1 MYSNKN
7 NKNNIKKN
15 ILKSILP
22 VSSLVFF
29 IGTVRYFNSKIY
41 GLELKYNN
49 KSVITVPNEQT
60 YDKAMYSV
68 LSEVLPEEKS
78 KIRNLNTKLEI
89 TELNNTQEYCENLDL
104 IKDKIVENS
113 DNNLISGYALYID
126 QNIITISE
134 NQENLKKSLNNILEN
149 YKLNFS
155 NPDQEILNIVFQE
168 NIEIKS
174 GMFPKEKIKNIQEIQ
189 EILNSK
195 IQKTSL
201 YTIKQN
207 ESMSDIIK
215 KFDTNI
221 QTLCIINNKKNF
233 YYGDTIKVP
242 IYDNLL
248 HVEITCQEKILQEIP
263 FEIQIIED
271 PNLLRNTEN
280 IIQSGVSGT
289 KQITQKIIYNNK
301 KEISRI
307 NTQEKIISSPV
318 TEKIII
324 GTKIQ
329 EWLWPVP
336 YTTKITSP
344 YGPRSGGFHHGIDIA
359 KYGVFGSNIL
369 AAKSGTVEKVC
380 HSSIGY
386 GNHVIINHGNNI
398 KSLYAHC
405 RDISVSVGQHVSQ
418 GDKIATVGS
427 TGDSTG
433 PHLHFEIRINN
444 SPVNP
449 SLYLK

>member
-1 MYSNKN
+1 MYSNKV
-7 NKNNIKKN
+7 NIKKSV
-15 ILKSILP
+15 LKSVLP
-22 VSSLVFF
+22 IFSLFF
-29 IGTVRYFNSKIY
+29 FVGTVHYFNSKVY

-60 YDKAMYSV
+60 YNKAVYSV

-89 TELNNTQEYCENLDL
+89 TELDNTQKYCENLDL
-104 IKDKIVENS
+104 IKNKIVENS
-113 DNNLISGYALYID
+113 NDNLVSGYALYVD

-134 NQENLKKSLNNILEN
+134 NQEDLNNSLNNILDF
-149 YKLNFS
+149 YKSVFS
-155 NPDQEILNIVFQE
+155 NSDQEILNIMFQE
-168 NIEIKS
+168 NIEIRS

-221 QTLCIINNKKNF
+221 QTLCIINNKKKF
-233 YYGDTIKVP
+233 YYGDTINVP
-242 IYDNLL
+242 VYDNLL
-248 HVEITCQEKILQEIP
+248 HVEVTCQEKILQEIP

-280 IIQSGVSGT
+280 IIQSGILGT
-289 KQITQKIIYNNK
+289 KRITQKIIYNNK
-301 KEISRI
+301 KEISRV
-307 NTQEKIISSPV
+307 NTQEEVISDPV
-318 TEKIII
+318 TEKVII

-344 YGPRSGGFHHGIDIA
+344 YGPRWGGFHYGIDIA
-359 KYGVFGSNIL
+359 KFGVLGSDIL
-369 AAKSGTVEKVC
+369 ATKSGTVEKIC
-380 HSSIGY
+380 YSSMGY
-386 GNHVIINHGNNI
+386 GNHVIINHGNHV

-405 RDISVSVGQHVSQ
+405 KDILVTTIGQTVSQ

-433 PHLHFEIRINN
+433 PHLHFEIRING
-444 SPVNP
+444 SQVNP